1 MTTALLALACLTL
14 LWCLLVNLWH
24 EKRARRFMETHARL
38 WKLAKE
44 SHDRQIADAL
54 TRANRA
60 ESIIEQANQDS
71 CDLDA
76 RVRNLARPILGDAA
90 VDGDNAIVPTLDMIA
105 GALIARAN
113 RAEHACE
120 ELRKQVMRGS
130 SIATLARKSTNAR
143 ADPDIDVASIEG
155 QPHAFTDSVLPRAKN
170 LYRHLVA
177 TKQIQPLPHRES

>member
-1 MTTALLALACLTL
+1 MPTALLALTCLGYL
-14 LWCLLVNLWH
+14 LALAVHLWH
-24 EKRARRFMETHARL
+24 AKRARRFMETHARL
-38 WKLAKE
+38 FKHAKE
-44 SHDRQIADAL
+44 SHDRKLADAL

-60 ESIIEQANQDS
+60 ESILEQANQDS

-76 RVRNLARPILGDAA
+76 RVRSLARPLLGDAA
-90 VDGDNAIVPTLDMIA
+90 VDGDNVMVPTLDMIVES
-105 GALIARAN
+105 LIAGGK

-130 SIATLARKSTNAR
+130 SVATLTRKSTNAR
-143 ADPDIDVASIEG
+143 ADLDIDVVSIEG

-177 TKQIQPLPHRES
+177 TKQIQPLPRR

>member
-24 EKRARRFMETHARL
+24 ESERRRMIARA
-38 WKLAKE
+38 E
-44 SHDRQIADAL
+44 SHDRKLADAL

-60 ESIIEQANQDS
+60 ESILEQANQDS
-71 CDLDA
+71 CDLDL

-105 GALIARAN
+105 GSLIARGN

-130 SIATLARKSTNAR
+130 SIATLTRKSTNAR
-143 ADPDIDVASIEG
+143 ADLQIDVVSIEG

-177 TKQIQPLPHRES
+177 TKQIQPLPRRES